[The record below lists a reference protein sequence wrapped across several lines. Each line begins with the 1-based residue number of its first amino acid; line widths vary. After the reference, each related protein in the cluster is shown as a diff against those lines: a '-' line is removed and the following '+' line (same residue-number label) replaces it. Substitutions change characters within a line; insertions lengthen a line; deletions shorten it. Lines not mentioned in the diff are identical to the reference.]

1 MLTTQAIDKPFP
13 MLQLELYPA
22 YAYSDDAYNRW
33 KKWENQKIVQSKKKK
48 GKLVSMPMK
57 LDDGPIDYDV
67 IHVG

>member
-1 MLTTQAIDKPFP
+1 MGKQ
-13 MLQLELYPA
+13 
-22 YAYSDDAYNRW
+22 
-33 KKWENQKIVQSKKKK
+33 KKLRNPKK